1 MTDQG
6 LGDQPFSDKR
16 LDTLVRPKRFSFK
29 KFAIIVIAVLAFTA
43 VVYGAST
50 LGTLSKIIVKNTGR
64 GAPQLRGGG
73 IQGEGDGR
81 INVLILGMG
90 GPGHPGGLLADTI
103 MVLSVDPV
111 NHKAAF
117 LTVPRDLAVDY
128 PKPLTGGGKI
138 NNVHAFGEERK
149 KEVAGG
155 GPTLMKKAVSEVL
168 DLPIHYFVRVDFKAF
183 EKLVD
188 TVGGVT
194 INVEKPLYDPLYPAP
209 NMIDYEPFSIAAGV
223 QNLNGKTALKYAR
236 SRESTSDFDRSRRQ
250 IQLLLA
256 LKEKVLSLNILG
268 NPRKVNEIA
277 TTLGGHLRT
286 DLSIKEFERFFEIA
300 TQIHEKPIVKVLD
313 SSESGPLVSRAG
325 ENGAYLLFPKTG
337 EFDEV
342 QRIAHEI
349 FSDPYLALEQ
359 ARVEIRNSSGSIE
372 LATEVEG
379 LLKSYGYQIARVSS
393 TKDVVN
399 KTQIYDFSKGT
410 KSFTIDFLKKRLTA
424 VIVEPDKT
432 FKRTTNADLV
442 LILGSDYGARKTKI
456 KLSS

>member
-6 LGDQPFSDKR
+6 LGDEPFSDKR
-16 LDTLVRPKRFSFK
+16 LDSLVGPKRLTFK
-29 KFAIIVIAVLAFTA
+29 QGALIAVAVLAMVGIF
-43 VVYGAST
+43 YGVST
-50 LGTLSKIIVKNTGR
+50 FGTLSKIIVKNTGR
-64 GAPQLRGGG
+64 GAPLLRGGG

-149 KEVAGG
+149 RQAPGG
-155 GPTLMKKAVSEVL
+155 GPALMKQMVSEVL

-194 INVEKPLYDPLYPAP
+194 VNVEKALSDPLYPAP
-209 NMIDYEPFSIAAGV
+209 NMIDYEPFSIAAGT
-223 QNLNGKTALKYAR
+223 QNLAGKVALKYAR
-236 SRESTSDFDRSRRQ
+236 SRETTSDFDRSRRQ
-250 IQLLLA
+250 VQLLLA
-256 LKEKVLSLNILG
+256 LKEKVLRLNILA
-268 NPRKVNEIA
+268 NPRKLSEIA
-277 TTLGGHLRT
+277 TTLGDHLRT
-286 DLSIKEFERFFEIA
+286 DFSIKEFERFFEIA
-300 TQIHEKPIVKVLD
+300 TAITEKPIVKVLD
-313 SSESGPLVSRAG
+313 LSESGPLVSRAG
-325 ENGAYLLFPKTG
+325 ENGAYLLYPKSGDFT
-337 EFDEV
+337 EV
-342 QRIAHEI
+342 QRTAHEI

-359 ARVEIRNSSGSIE
+359 ARVEIRNSSGSDE
-372 LATEVEG
+372 LATEVER
-379 LLKSYGYQIARVSS
+379 LLRSYGYQIARVSH
-393 TKDVVN
+393 TKDVVD

-410 KSFTIDFLKKRLTA
+410 KGFTVDFLKKRLSA
-424 VIVEPDKT
+424 SVVQPDTT
-432 FKRTTNADLV
+432 FKRATNADLV

>member
-1 MTDQG
+1 MDPSG
-6 LGDQPFSDKR
+6 QPFNPER
-16 LDTLVRPKRFSFK
+16 LDTLVKPKRFSVK
-29 KFAIIVIAVLAFTA
+29 KLAIILIAIVAITA
-43 VVYGAST
+43 VAYGIAT

-64 GAPQLRGGG
+64 GAPFLRGGG

-81 INVLILGMG
+81 INVLILGLG

-103 MVLSVDPV
+103 MVISVDPV

-138 NNVHAFGEERK
+138 NNVHAYGEERK
-149 KEVAGG
+149 KVVKGG
-155 GPTLMKKAVSEVL
+155 GPALMKQMVSEVL

-194 INVEKPLYDPLYPAP
+194 VNVEKPLSDPLYPAP
-209 NMIDYEPFSIAAGV
+209 NMIDYEPFSIAAGT
-223 QNLNGKTALKYAR
+223 QNLSGKVALKYAR
-236 SRESTSDFDRSRRQ
+236 SRETTSDFDRSRRQ
-250 IQLLLA
+250 VQLLLA
-256 LKEKVLSLNILG
+256 LKQKLLSLNILG
-268 NPRKVNEIA
+268 NPRKLNEIA
-277 TTLGGHLRT
+277 TTLGDHLRT
-286 DLSIKEFERFFEIA
+286 DFSVKEFERFFEIA
-300 TQIHEKPIVKVLD
+300 TQINEKPIVKVLD

-325 ENGAYLLFPKTG
+325 DSGAYLLFPKSG

-342 QRIAHEI
+342 RRIAHEI

-359 ARVEIRNSSGSIE
+359 ARVEIRNSSGSDE
-372 LATEVEG
+372 LATEVER

-393 TKDVVN
+393 TKDVVAA
-399 KTQIYDFSKGT
+399 TEIYDFSKGT
-410 KSFTIDFLKKRLTA
+410 KSFTVDFLKKRLSA
-424 VIVEPDKT
+424 SVVEPDTT
-432 FKRTTNADLV
+432 FKRATNADLV
-442 LILGSDYGARKTKI
+442 LILGSDYGDRKTKI

>member
-1 MTDQG
+1 MD
-6 LGDQPFSDKR
+6 PSDEPLNPDR
-16 LDTLVRPKRFSFK
+16 LDTLVRPKRFSIK
-29 KFAIIVIAVLAFTA
+29 KLAIILTAVFSVTA

-50 LGTLSKIIVKNTGR
+50 LGALSKIIVKNTGR
-64 GAPQLRGGG
+64 GAPLLRGGG

-138 NNVHAFGEERK
+138 NNVHAFGEEHK
-149 KEVAGG
+149 KQVAGG
-155 GPTLMKKAVSEVL
+155 GPALMKKIVSEVL

-183 EKLVD
+183 EKVVD

-194 INVEKPLYDPLYPAP
+194 INVEKPLSDPLYPAP
-209 NMIDYEPFSIAAGV
+209 NMIDYEPFSIVAGV

-236 SRESTSDFDRSRRQ
+236 SRETTSDFDRSRRQ
-250 IQLLLA
+250 VQLLLA

-268 NPRKVNEIA
+268 SPRKVNEIA
-277 TTLGGHLRT
+277 TTLGDHLRT
-286 DLSIKEFERFFEIA
+286 DFSIKEFERFFEIA
-300 TQIHEKPIVKVLD
+300 TRINEKPIVKVLD
-313 SSESGPLVSRAG
+313 SSESGPLVSTAG
-325 ENGAYLLFPKTG
+325 ENGAYLLVPKTG
-337 EFDEV
+337 DFQEV
-342 QRIAHEI
+342 HRIAHEI

-359 ARVEIRNSSGSIE
+359 ARVEIRNSSGTDE
-372 LATEVEG
+372 LATEVERM
-379 LLKSYGYQIARVSS
+379 LKSYGYQIAKVSS
-393 TKDVVN
+393 TKDLAD

-410 KSFTIDFLKKRLTA
+410 KSFTIDFLTRRLSA
-424 VIVEPDKT
+424 VVVTPDTT
-432 FKRTTNADLV
+432 FKRVTNADLV
-442 LILGSDYGARKTKI
+442 LILGKDYGARKTKI